1 MRWYDLMP
9 SSDSERIESDR
20 DLREIAAQPRRS
32 GRAAQVTRGSGQ
44 RQAEKGAQLRAQVL
58 DAAIDCL
65 ARMPYAEVSTSL
77 IAEQAGVSR
86 GGMQYY
92 FPTRLELL
100 QATIAHLHRLRLDI
114 FRADLLSLSA
124 DEDAISHIVE
134 THWKHLNEREFRAYQ
149 ELVLAARNEPELSR
163 LLASSYRTFLDE
175 WHNIARELLDW
186 HAEDPG
192 VAHGGNVAHYLLE
205 GMAYGQL
212 AGQLDDAEIKS
223 ILDFAKDVMK
233 AAHGANS
240 KIGLQPISG
249 ISIDD
254 KTANLKM

>member
-1 MRWYDLMP
+1 MP
-9 SSDSERIESDR
+9 SSDSDSTGYDK
-20 DLREIAAQPRRS
+20 DLHDLAAQPRRT
-32 GRAAQVTRGSGQ
+32 GRAARVTRGSGQ

-65 ARMPYAEVSTSL
+65 SRMPYADVSTSL

-100 QATIAHLHRLRLDI
+100 QATIANLHRLRLEI
-114 FRADLLSLSA
+114 FRTDLLSLTS

-175 WHNIARELLDW
+175 WHNIARDLLDW

-192 VAHGGNVAHYLLE
+192 VARSGNVAHYLLE

-212 AGQLDDAEIKS
+212 AGQLDEAEIKS
-223 ILDFAKDVMK
+223 ILDFTKDVLK
-233 AAHGANS
+233 SAHQGTG
-240 KIGLQPISG
+240 K
-249 ISIDD
+249 
-254 KTANLKM
+254 K